1 MLRKFLGPFR
11 RLLSKRVDEIS
22 LDLVEAAD
30 ELGGVKIS
38 ASLKSNRAQLEE
50 IYYRCDDIVMRE
62 FEIGTQRL
70 PALLIYLEGFIDKG
84 QTAGIMDALMLQSR
98 LTQAGRK
105 ITPEEA
111 FNLVVE
117 QCLVNGE
124 ISPADNLQQVTAGI
138 FNGKVA
144 LFLDGVDHAVIVD
157 IKAYEHRDVAM
168 PETEVVIRGPREG
181 FIEELVTNLVL
192 VRRRIKGPQ
201 LKMENMVIG
210 EQSATSVV
218 LAYIKGIVDEKV
230 VEELRRRLQRIEIDA
245 VLDSGYLESYIEEDP
260 YSLFPTVGITEK
272 PDVAAAKLLEGR
284 AVILSDG
291 SPFALTMPHL
301 LVETFQVAEDYY
313 GRAFY
318 ASLTRLLRIW
328 AYFITLYLP
337 AIYVAAQA
345 YHPEMIPTILMVRI
359 AGAREGIP
367 FPAWMEAFLMLAI
380 FELIKEAGLRMP
392 RAVGQAVA
400 IVGTLVLGDAAI
412 RSGIVTPAMVII
424 VALSGIAGFIIPPAS
439 ESIVLFRY
447 PLLFAGSLLGL
458 LGVALLNFVI
468 FAHAVSL
475 RSCGVPYTSPLAPS
489 LYSEWKDVFIR
500 TPLPLLQRR
509 PRATVPRNVYRQPPG
524 QTPHPPEQNQG
535 ELPDEY

>member
-11 RLLSKRVDEIS
+11 RLLSKRDVEIS

-30 ELGGVKIS
+30 ELEGVKIS

-70 PALLIYLEGFIDKG
+70 PALLIYLEGFIDKS

-98 LTQAGRK
+98 LAQAGRK

-117 QCLVNGE
+117 QCLVSGE

-144 LFLDGVDHAVIVD
+144 LFIDGADRAVIVD

-218 LAYIKGIVDEKV
+218 LAYVKGIVDEKV

-509 PRATVPRNVYRQPPG
+509 PRATVPQNLYRQPPG
-524 QTPHPPEQNQG
+524 QTPHPPEQDQG
-535 ELPDEY
+535 EQPDEY

>member
-1 MLRKFLGPFR
+1 MLGKFLRPFR
-11 RLLSKRVDEIS
+11 SLFSKKVLETP

-30 ELGGVKIS
+30 ELGEVKIS
-38 ASLKSNRAQLEE
+38 ASLKSNRAQLDE
-50 IYYRCDDIVMRE
+50 IYDHCDDIVIRS

-98 LTQAGRK
+98 LTQAGGK

-111 FNLVVE
+111 FDLVVE
-117 QCLVNGE
+117 QCLVSGE
-124 ISPADNLQQVTAGI
+124 IGPADNLQQVTAGI

-144 LFLDGVDHAVIVD
+144 LFLEGVDRAVIVD

-201 LKMENMVIG
+201 LKMERMVIG
-210 EQSATSVV
+210 EQSATPVV

-500 TPLPLLQRR
+500 TPWPLLRRR
-509 PRATVPRNVYRQPPG
+509 PRATVPRNLYRQPPG
-524 QTPHPPEQNQG
+524 QTPHPPEQDQG
-535 ELPDEY
+535 EQPDEY

>member
-11 RLLSKRVDEIS
+11 RLLSKRDVEIS

-30 ELGGVKIS
+30 ELEGVKIS

-98 LTQAGRK
+98 LTQAGGK

-111 FNLVVE
+111 FDLVVE
-117 QCLVNGE
+117 QCLVSGE

-144 LFLDGVDHAVIVD
+144 LFIDGADRAVIVD

-345 YHPEMIPTILMVRI
+345 YHPEMIPTILMVRM

-524 QTPHPPEQNQG
+524 QTPHPPEQDQG
-535 ELPDEY
+535 EQQDEY

>member
-1 MLRKFLGPFR
+1 MLGKFLRPFR
-11 RLLSKRVDEIS
+11 SLFSKKVLETP

-30 ELGGVKIS
+30 ELGEVNIS
-38 ASLKSNRAQLEE
+38 ASLKSNRAQLDE
-50 IYYRCDDIVMRE
+50 IYDHCDDIVIRS

-84 QTAGIMDALMLQSR
+84 QAAGIMDALMLQSR
-98 LTQAGRK
+98 LTQPTKK

-111 FNLVVE
+111 FDLVVE
-117 QCLVNGE
+117 QCLVSGE
-124 ISPADNLQQVTAGI
+124 ITTVNNLQQVTAGI
-138 FNGKVA
+138 FSGKVA
-144 LFLDGVDHAVIVD
+144 LFLEGADRAVIVD
-157 IKAYEHRDVAM
+157 IKAYEHRDVTM

-201 LKMENMVIG
+201 LKMERMVIG
-210 EQSATSVV
+210 EQSATPVV

-284 AVILSDG
+284 VAILSDG

-313 GRAFY
+313 GRSFI

-345 YHPEMIPTILMVRI
+345 YHPEMIPTILMVRM

-524 QTPHPPEQNQG
+524 QTPHPPEQDQG
-535 ELPDEY
+535 EQQDEY